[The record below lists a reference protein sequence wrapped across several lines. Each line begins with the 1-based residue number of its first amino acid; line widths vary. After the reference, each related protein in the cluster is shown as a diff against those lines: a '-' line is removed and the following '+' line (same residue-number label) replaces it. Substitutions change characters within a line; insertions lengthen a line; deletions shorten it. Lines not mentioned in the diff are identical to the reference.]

1 MFESLINLDLF
12 SLIILALF
20 ALFAGFVDAVVGGGG
35 LIQLPALLIQF
46 PQTPI
51 ATLFGTNK
59 IAAFSGTITSAWQY
73 SKRIKFNFTLLIT
86 IGIFAGI
93 FSFFGAKMVS
103 YVNVEWFKPI
113 ILFILIGILIYSII
127 KKDLGKVSSHN
138 VSLKKQLIYGGIMA
152 SLLGFYDG
160 FFGPGT
166 GSFFVLGFVVLLG
179 FDFLH
184 ASAYAKVVNSI
195 TNISALLVFLLQGN
209 FLLSIAIIM
218 AISNIIGNI
227 MGTKMAFK
235 KGNSFIRLIFILVVS
250 LLIIRYA
257 YDILK

>member
-1 MFESLINLDLF
+1 MFESLITSYIFL
-12 SLIILALF
+12 SIF
-20 ALFAGFVDAVVGGGG
+20 AFIAGFIDAIVGGGG
-35 LIQLPALLIQF
+35 LIQLPSLLIQF

-59 IAAFSGTITSAWQY
+59 IAAFSGTITSAWHY
-73 SKRIKFNFTLLIT
+73 SKRIKFNFSLLLF
-86 IGIFAGI
+86 IGLFAGI

-103 YVNVEWFKPI
+103 FVNVDWFKPL
-113 ILFILIGILIYSII
+113 ILFVLIAILIYTIT
-127 KKDLGKVSSHN
+127 KKDLGKINTHKVSI
-138 VSLKKQLIYGGIMA
+138 KKQFIYGGILA

-179 FDFLH
+179 FDFLQ

-195 TNISALLVFLLQGN
+195 TNISALFVFLYQGN
-209 FLLSIAIIM
+209 FMFGIALIM
-218 AISNIIGNI
+218 AISNIMGNI
-227 MGTKMAFK
+227 IGTRMAFK
-235 KGNSFIRLIFILVVS
+235 RGNSFIRIIFILVVS

-257 YDILK
+257 YDIYK